1 MGGAWVGVRVRGCSR
16 GLGRQDAEETK
27 SLQTD
32 RQGSWDS
39 AVARG
44 EEGVTQE
51 GVSEVP
57 QAPQAKTVA
66 NGFRGLSQWETRDFR
81 GKASRRHQD
90 FCILPAPLSRLIPKP
105 PGRGP
110 AEQGCDTAA
119 RVSYCNCF
127 HILLAVLYK
136 PEKRNKGE

>member
-16 GLGRQDAEETK
+16 GLGRQDAEERK

-32 RQGSWDS
+32 RQTGKLGFRGG
-39 AVARG
+39 RG
-44 EEGVTQE
+44 EEG
-51 GVSEVP
+51 VP

-66 NGFRGLSQWETRDFR
+66 NGLRGLGQWETRGFR
-81 GKASRRHQD
+81 GKASRRRQD